1 MKLQDTLELHVKAA
15 VKELF
20 QSDLES
26 VEFQAT
32 RKEFAGDITVVVFPM
47 LRVVKGNPVA
57 IGEQIGKYLKDN
69 VALVKGFNVVK
80 GFLNIE
86 IDDSY
91 YIDFF
96 NSIKNQNNYGFASLK
111 DDKAVMVEYSSPN
124 TNKPLHL
131 GHVRNV
137 LLGYSVSEILKA
149 SGKKVYKT
157 QIINDRGIHI
167 CKSMLAWEKFADLG
181 VDGERE
187 TPETTL
193 NPELKKG
200 DKLVGNYYVK
210 FDEKFR
216 DEVRGKLDNASSLL
230 SEFLRESFKKGE
242 LNMPKVM
249 KEVDQEHKGVFMKL
263 ANIKMD
269 WLEKKSESIKFN
281 DYSRSSYDIL
291 YSSVFEHLLENEESA
306 LLIDDLIKIFDQDLI
321 RYFDKERVKLLEDL
335 SKTYFSED
343 SELQN
348 QAQEMLRQWE
358 AGDKEVVA
366 LWEKMNGWVYEGF
379 EATYK
384 AIGVDFD
391 KYYYESQTYLL
402 GKEFVA
408 EGLKS
413 GVFFKKEDGSVWCDL
428 TDDGLDEK
436 IVLRAD
442 GTAVYMTQ
450 DIGTAI
456 QRIKDYPDVG
466 GMVYTVGNEQ
476 DYHFKVLF
484 LILKKLGFDWAK
496 NLYHL
501 SYGMVDLP
509 SGKMKSREGTVV
521 DADDLIQE
529 MADTAEEISKELGKL
544 DDYSEDDKKALYKT
558 IGLGALKY
566 YILKVDPKKRILFDP
581 KESIDFQGNTGPFI
595 QYTYARIQSILRK
608 SNIDEN
614 VTLSAAEVSLQDKE
628 RDLLKQLEQFP
639 EVIQNAAEQHSPAL
653 VANYTYDLVKD
664 FNSFYQN
671 VSILGAD
678 KEEEKIFRVQL
689 SKTVGQTIKNAFSV
703 LGIDVPERM

>member
-1 MKLQDTLELHVKAA
+1 MNLQETLEIQ
-15 VKELF
+15 VKEAVQKLF
-20 QSDLES
+20 QAELPS
-26 VEFQAT
+26 VEFQST

-47 LRVVKGNPVA
+47 LRVVKGNPVV
-57 IGEQIGKYLKDN
+57 IGEQIGKYLKSNLD
-69 VALVKGFNVVK
+69 LVKDFNVVK
-80 GFLNIE
+80 GFLNVE

-91 YIDFF
+91 YLDFL
-96 NSIKNQNNYGFASLK
+96 NAIKDKGNYGFVDRL
-111 DDKAVMVEYSSPN
+111 DEGAVMVEYSSPN

-149 SGKKVYKT
+149 SGIKVYKT

-167 CKSMLAWEKFADLG
+167 CKSMLAWQRFGKG
-181 VDGERE
+181 E
-187 TPETTL
+187 TPQTTGL
-193 NPELKKG
+193 KG
-200 DKLVGNYYVK
+200 DKLVGNYYVE
-210 FDEKFR
+210 FDKAFKA
-216 DEVRGKLDNASSLL
+216 EVSELVNEGQSEDDAKKNA
-230 SEFLRESFKKGE
+230 
-242 LNMPKVM
+242 P
-249 KEVDQEHKGVFMKL
+249 
-263 ANIKMD
+263 I
-269 WLEKKSESIKFN
+269 
-281 DYSRSSYDIL
+281 
-291 YSSVFEHLLENEESA
+291 LLE
-306 LLIDDLIKIFDQDLI
+306 
-321 RYFDKERVKLLEDL
+321 
-335 SKTYFSED
+335 
-343 SELQN
+343 
-348 QAQEMLRQWE
+348 AQEMLRKWE
-358 AGDKEVVA
+358 AGDEEVVE
-366 LWEKMNGWVYEGF
+366 LWKTMNQWVYDGF

-391 KYYYESQTYLL
+391 AYYYESDTYLL
-402 GKEFVA
+402 GKEFIA
-408 EGLKS
+408 EGLKT

-428 TDDGLDEK
+428 IEDGLDEK
-436 IVLRAD
+436 IVLRSD

-456 QRIKDYPDVG
+456 QRLKDYPDVR

-484 LILKKLGFDWAK
+484 LILKKLGFEWAK

-529 MADTAEEISKELGKL
+529 MADTSEEISKELGKL
-544 DDYSEDDKKALYKT
+544 DDYNEDEKKALYKT

-566 YILKVDPKKRILFDP
+566 FILKVDPKKRILFDP

-608 SNIDEN
+608 SKNSEN
-614 VTLSAAEVSLQDKE
+614 TEVLDISLHEKE
-628 RDLLKQLEQFP
+628 KQLLKQLELFP
-639 EVIQNAAEQHSPAL
+639 EVIQNAAIQHSPAL
-653 VANYTYDLVKD
+653 IANYTYDLVKD

-678 KEEEKIFRVQL
+678 SDKEKTFRVAL
-689 SKTVGQTIKNAFSV
+689 SRTVGQTIKNAFSI